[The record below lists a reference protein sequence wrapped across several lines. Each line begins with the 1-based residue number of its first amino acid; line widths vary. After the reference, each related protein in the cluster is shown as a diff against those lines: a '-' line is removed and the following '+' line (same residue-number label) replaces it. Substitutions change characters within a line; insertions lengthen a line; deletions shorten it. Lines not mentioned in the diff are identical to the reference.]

1 VRTAWAVAR
10 IDFAVWLRSPWS
22 ILAGLLPPLGMMVLV
37 SVLTVSVGQQPVGLV
52 AEGRGQ
58 LALRLAHLIQTDEEA
73 YVISVL
79 DRGSAEQALRDQRV
93 AAVILIPGDFDQQAA
108 VGRARVTVEL
118 NNVDI
123 DVSDDI
129 RRSVARSVAEL
140 DAPQLGLAGELNGP
154 SNGLLL
160 PNPYRVAVAERDLRR
175 TNVDF
180 LHYQV
185 VPILILVVISV
196 GTLSSATL
204 TARDLERGQARLLL
218 MAPAAR
224 PAVLVGKLLGAALAT
239 WSILLPLLIAG
250 LLAGVLEAPIGHW
263 PALAALFAAVTF
275 ASSGLGLLIGIA
287 VRTGRA
293 VTMLSLNVAIF
304 LFFLGGGF
312 TTVAF
317 MPAWLQQLAHLVP
330 TAYAIEGLRQAM
342 FYPGLEGVPT
352 DLAVLFGSALL
363 ATGLGSVALRRS
375 WATR

>member
-1 VRTAWAVAR
+1 MRTAWAVAR